1 MERKKVSIFN
11 YIDRSMLLGVA
22 DDVATASKLATFVI
36 EPGVEMPIFS
46 NYSAFPPLCRLVKV
60 KTQHQCDG
68 CYEFI
73 KKMVHDS
80 VLDQKI
86 HTCPMNLKFTA
97 SPIVVGKGVA
107 RAVMVCGFAR
117 FEPFS
122 DEEFSKLLDMMPQMR
137 KEPDKLKEV
146 VDQVPIVKEKKLIS
160 IEDYLQHS
168 CITLMKNYMV
178 KNDQPSGT
186 VEHELA
192 MMKKKILS
200 MRNENIKLE
209 SPVSMQEEKEL
220 VEAILARNRP
230 LAMKRAQSI
239 LSKLFHE
246 EYNANIV
253 KFWVMELGVVI
264 CNAPLFG
271 NSIKNLNSMHL
282 NHLVDIPS
290 KSDMTL
296 TKVQMWFN
304 KLIERVMD
312 HMDILDNPDKS
323 SPDYRVKL
331 AIDYINNQQ
340 KNKIT
345 AGDVSKCVSLSQQ
358 HLNRLFQKGVGMSLA
373 KYIMNV
379 KLEEGKQL
387 LVDSDM
393 IVAEIAE
400 ELEFYDVAHFSRNFK
415 KNFSLTPAQYRA
427 QYRVR
432 SNLTQ

>member
-1 MERKKVSIFN
+1 MKRKKVSIYN
-11 YIDRSMLLGVA
+11 YIDRSMLLSVLDEVA
-22 DDVATASKLATFVI
+22 KASTLATFII
-36 EPGVEMPIFS
+36 EPGVEMPTFS

-107 RAVMVCGFAR
+107 RAVIVCGFAR

-122 DEEFSKLLDMMPQMR
+122 DEEYEKLIEMMPQM
-137 KEPDKLKEV
+137 KEEAEYFKNII
-146 VDQVPIVKEKKLIS
+146 DQVPIVTEKKMIS

-168 CITLMKNYMV
+168 CITVMKNYMV
-178 KNDQPSGT
+178 RNNSPSGN

-200 MRNENIKLE
+200 MRSENIRIE
-209 SPVSMQEEKEL
+209 SPVSMKDEKEL
-220 VEAILARNRP
+220 VEAIVVRNRP
-230 LAMKRAQSI
+230 LAMKRSQRI
-239 LSKLFHE
+239 LEKLFQE

-253 KFWVMELGVVI
+253 KFWVMELGVII

-271 NSIKNLNSMHL
+271 NSSKDLNSLHL

-296 TKVQMWFN
+296 TKVQLWFN

-312 HMDILDNPDKS
+312 HMDIVNNPDKTS
-323 SPDYRVKL
+323 SNYRVRL
-331 AIDYINNQQ
+331 AIDYINSQQ
-340 KNKIT
+340 KSKMT
-345 AGDVSKCVSLSQQ
+345 AGDVSKYVAVSQQ
-358 HLNRLFQKGVGMSLA
+358 HLNRLFQKEVGMSLA

-415 KNFSLTPAQYRA
+415 KNFSLSPAQYRER
-427 QYRVR
+427 YRNR
-432 SNLTQ
+432 SDLSK

>member
-11 YIDRSMLLGVA
+11 YIDRSMLLGVS
-22 DDVATASKLATFVI
+22 DDVAMASKLATFVI

-107 RAVMVCGFAR
+107 RAVIVCGFAR

-122 DEEFSKLLDMMPQMR
+122 VEEFERLVEMMPQM
-137 KEPDKLKEV
+137 KEESDRLREV
-146 VDQVPIVKEKKLIS
+146 VNQVPIINEKKMIS

-178 KNDQPSGT
+178 RNEIPSGT

-200 MRNENIKLE
+200 MRDENIKLE

-220 VEAILARNRP
+220 VEAIVVRNRS

-239 LSKLFHE
+239 LSKLFRQ

-271 NSIKNLNSMHL
+271 NSTKNLSSMHL

-290 KSDMTL
+290 KTDMTL
-296 TKVQMWFN
+296 TKVQLWFN

-312 HMDILDNPDKS
+312 HMDIMDNPDKT
-323 SPDYRVKL
+323 SPDYRVKM
-331 AIDYINNQQ
+331 AIDYINSQQ
-340 KNKIT
+340 TNKVT
-345 AGDVSKCVSLSQQ
+345 AGEVSIYVSLSQQ
-358 HLNRLFQKGVGMSLA
+358 HLNRLFQKEVGMSLA

-393 IVAEIAE
+393 IVADIAQ

-415 KNFSLTPAQYRA
+415 KNFSLSPAQYRE
-427 QYRVR
+427 QYRNR
-432 SNLTQ
+432 SNLIN